1 MTGAMCAIGVL
12 AGSAAARPQLPEATG
27 KAETIRLCGTCHD
40 PLRAAS
46 VRLTREGWQD
56 VIAKMVTLGMKGT
69 DEELTRVLEYL
80 AEHFKGDAPRPLNL
94 NTATSVELESVA
106 GLLRSESAAWIA
118 HRTKAG
124 PCASLDD
131 FRKVPGVPFKK
142 IDDRRDRLVCFAA
155 VTVPPPAQG
164 GGPPQTPRRSRSGR
178 RGSSRA
184 AAAVERSPPRSRRSS
199 GRLPRPRSSRR
210 ARATTTPTAASAMA
224 RISEAA
230 IRAGPTFSGRRSRS
244 RTSMASRSARSS

>member
-1 MTGAMCAIGVL
+1 MTPFRMSHMLAVAGAVALTVAL
-12 AGSAAARPQLPEATG
+12 SAAPAQLPEATG

-69 DEELTRVLEYL
+69 DEELSRVLEYP

-106 GLLRSESAAWIA
+106 GLLRRESAAWIA

-131 FRKVPGVPFKK
+131 FKKVAGVPFEK
-142 IDDRRDRLVCFAA
+142 IDSRRDRLVCFPA
-155 VTVPPPAQG
+155 VIVPPPAPG
-164 GGPPQTPRRSRSGR
+164 GGPPQTPPVAAGQGPPGQQPGGR
-178 RGSSRA
+178 GRGGGGIRH
-184 AAAVERSPPRSRRSS
+184 VP
-199 GRLPRPRSSRR
+199 
-210 ARATTTPTAASAMA
+210 RATATAC
-224 RISEAA
+224 
-230 IRAGPTFSGRRSRS
+230 PV
-244 RTSMASRSARSS
+244 